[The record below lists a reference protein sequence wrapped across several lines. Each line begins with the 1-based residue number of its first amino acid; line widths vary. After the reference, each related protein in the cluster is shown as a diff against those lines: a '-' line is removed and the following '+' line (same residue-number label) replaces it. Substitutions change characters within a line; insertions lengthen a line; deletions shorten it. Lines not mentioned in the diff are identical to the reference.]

1 MHKDKKENV
10 VVQFLLRFLEGILIG
25 TGGIL
30 PGVSGGALCVVFGI
44 YRPLMELFSN
54 PFKNLKKYFWMLFPY
69 GVGIGVGFIGLAGLV
84 DYVLQRHEAL
94 ALCAFV
100 GLILGMVPQLFR
112 DAGEQGRGK
121 CDWTALGISFVLLT
135 ALFLYLRYGAGMHIT
150 PNIGWWLVCGA
161 IWGMNVI
168 LPGMSSSSMLIF
180 LGLYQPMLAGISR
193 FSMQVIL
200 PIGVGAVLVI
210 LTLSKAVNALFRK
223 HHALTYHVILGA
235 VLATVVPLVPIRF
248 DGVLD
253 VALDALCIVVGF
265 IVSLM
270 LNKISQKYL
279 KKAEAKNESNQYSA

>member
-1 MHKDKKENV
+1 MHKEKKNV
-10 VVQFLLRFLEGILIG
+10 PMQFLLRFLEGILIG

-69 GVGIGVGFIGLAGLV
+69 GLGIGVGFIGLAGLV
-84 DYVLQRHEAL
+84 DYVLRTHEAL
-94 ALCAFV
+94 AVCAFV

-121 CDWTALGISFVLLT
+121 GDWVALGISFVLLT
-135 ALFLYLRYGAGMHIT
+135 ALFLYLRYGSGMHIV
-150 PNIGWWLVCGA
+150 PNVGWWLVCGA
-161 IWGMNVI
+161 IWGLNVI

-200 PIGVGAVLVI
+200 PIGAGAVLVI
-210 LTLSKAVNALFRK
+210 LTLSKAVNALFSK
-223 HHALTYHVILGA
+223 HYALMYHVILGA
-235 VLATVVPLVPIRF
+235 VLATVVPLIPIHF
-248 DGVLD
+248 SGVWD
-253 VALDALCIVVGF
+253 VVLDALCIAGGF
-265 IVSLM
+265 VISLF
-270 LNKISQKYL
+270 LNKVSQKYL
-279 KKAEAKNESNQYSA
+279 HKAEAQDGASENT

>member
-1 MHKDKKENV
+1 MHKEKKNV
-10 VVQFLLRFLEGILIG
+10 PMQFLLRFLEGILIG

-69 GVGIGVGFIGLAGLV
+69 GLGIGVGFIGLAGLV
-84 DYVLQRHEAL
+84 DYVLRTHEAL
-94 ALCAFV
+94 AVCAFV

-121 CDWTALGISFVLLT
+121 GDWVALGISFVLLT
-135 ALFLYLRYGAGMHIT
+135 ALFLYLRYGAGMHIV
-150 PNIGWWLVCGA
+150 PNVGWWLVCGA
-161 IWGMNVI
+161 IWGLNVI

-200 PIGVGAVLVI
+200 PIGAGAVLVI
-210 LTLSKAVNALFRK
+210 LTLSKAVNALFSK
-223 HHALTYHVILGA
+223 HYALMYHVILGA
-235 VLATVVPLVPIRF
+235 VLATVVPLIPIHF
-248 DGVLD
+248 SGVWD
-253 VALDALCIVVGF
+253 VVLDALCIAGGF
-265 IVSLM
+265 VVSLF
-270 LNKISQKYL
+270 LNKVSQKYL
-279 KKAEAKNESNQYSA
+279 HKAESQDGASENT

>member
-1 MHKDKKENV
+1 MHKEKKNV
-10 VVQFLLRFLEGILIG
+10 PMQFLLRFLEGILIG

-69 GVGIGVGFIGLAGLV
+69 GLGIGVGFIGLAGLV
-84 DYVLQRHEAL
+84 DYVLRTHEAL
-94 ALCAFV
+94 AVCAFV

-121 CDWTALGISFVLLT
+121 GDWVALSISFVLLT
-135 ALFLYLRYGAGMHIT
+135 ALFLYLRYGAGMHIV
-150 PNIGWWLVCGA
+150 PNVGWWLVCGG
-161 IWGMNVI
+161 IWGLNVI

-200 PIGVGAVLVI
+200 PIGAGAVLVI
-210 LTLSKAVNALFRK
+210 LTLSKAVNALFSK
-223 HHALTYHVILGA
+223 HYARMYHVILGA
-235 VLATVVPLVPIRF
+235 VLATVVPLIPIHF
-248 DGVLD
+248 SGVWD
-253 VALDALCIVVGF
+253 VVLDALCIAGGF
-265 IVSLM
+265 VVSLL
-270 LNKISQKYL
+270 LNKVSQKYL
-279 KKAEAKNESNQYSA
+279 HKAETQDGASENT

>member
-1 MHKDKKENV
+1 MHKEKKNV
-10 VVQFLLRFLEGILIG
+10 PMQFLLRFLEGILIG

-69 GVGIGVGFIGLAGLV
+69 GLGIGVGFIGLAGLV
-84 DYVLQRHEAL
+84 DYVLRTHEAL
-94 ALCAFV
+94 AVCAFV

-121 CDWTALGISFVLLT
+121 GDWVALSISFVLLT
-135 ALFLYLRYGAGMHIT
+135 ALFLYLRYGAGMHIV
-150 PNIGWWLVCGA
+150 PNVGWWLVCGA
-161 IWGMNVI
+161 IWGLNVI

-200 PIGVGAVLVI
+200 PIGAGAVLVI
-210 LTLSKAVNALFRK
+210 LTLSKAVNALFSK
-223 HHALTYHVILGA
+223 HYALMYHVILGA
-235 VLATVVPLVPIRF
+235 VLATVVPLIPIHF
-248 DGVLD
+248 SGVWD
-253 VALDALCIVVGF
+253 VVLDALCIAGGF
-265 IVSLM
+265 VISLF
-270 LNKISQKYL
+270 LNKVSQKYL
-279 KKAEAKNESNQYSA
+279 HKAESQDGASENT

>member
-1 MHKDKKENV
+1 MHKEKKNV
-10 VVQFLLRFLEGILIG
+10 PMQFLMRFLEGILIG

-69 GVGIGVGFIGLAGLV
+69 GLGIGVGFIGLAGLV
-84 DYVLQRHEAL
+84 DYVLRTHEAL
-94 ALCAFV
+94 AVCAFV

-121 CDWTALGISFVLLT
+121 GDWVALSISFVLLT
-135 ALFLYLRYGAGMHIT
+135 ALFLYLRYGAGMHIV
-150 PNIGWWLVCGA
+150 PNVGWWLVCGA
-161 IWGMNVI
+161 IWGLNVI

-200 PIGVGAVLVI
+200 PIGAGAVLVI
-210 LTLSKAVNALFRK
+210 LTLSKAVNALFSK
-223 HHALTYHVILGA
+223 HYALMYHVILGA
-235 VLATVVPLVPIRF
+235 VLATVVPLIPIHF
-248 DGVLD
+248 SGVWD
-253 VALDALCIVVGF
+253 VVLDALCIAGGF
-265 IVSLM
+265 VVSLF
-270 LNKISQKYL
+270 LNKVSQKYL
-279 KKAEAKNESNQYSA
+279 HKAEAQDGASENT

>member
-1 MHKDKKENV
+1 MHKEKKNV
-10 VVQFLLRFLEGILIG
+10 PMQFLLRFLEGILIG

-69 GVGIGVGFIGLAGLV
+69 GLGIGVGFIGLAGLV
-84 DYVLQRHEAL
+84 DYVLRTHEAL
-94 ALCAFV
+94 AVCAFV

-121 CDWTALGISFVLLT
+121 GDWVALSISFVLLT
-135 ALFLYLRYGAGMHIT
+135 ALFLYLRYGAGMHIV
-150 PNIGWWLVCGA
+150 PNVGWWLVCGA
-161 IWGMNVI
+161 IWGLNVI

-200 PIGVGAVLVI
+200 PIGAGAVLVI
-210 LTLSKAVNALFRK
+210 LTLSKAVNALFSK
-223 HHALTYHVILGA
+223 HYALMYHVILGA
-235 VLATVVPLVPIRF
+235 VLATVVPLIPIRF
-248 DGVLD
+248 SGVWD
-253 VALDALCIVVGF
+253 VVLDALCIAGGF
-265 IVSLM
+265 VVSLV
-270 LNKISQKYL
+270 LNKVSQKYL
-279 KKAEAKNESNQYSA
+279 HKAEAQDGASENT

>member
-1 MHKDKKENV
+1 MHKEKKNV
-10 VVQFLLRFLEGILIG
+10 PMQFLLRFLEGILIG

-69 GVGIGVGFIGLAGLV
+69 GLGIGVGFIGLAGLV
-84 DYVLQRHEAL
+84 DYVLRTHEAL
-94 ALCAFV
+94 AVCAFV

-121 CDWTALGISFVLLT
+121 GDWVALSISFVLLT
-135 ALFLYLRYGAGMHIT
+135 ALFLYLRYGAGMHIV
-150 PNIGWWLVCGA
+150 PNVGWWLVCGA
-161 IWGMNVI
+161 IWGLNVI

-200 PIGVGAVLVI
+200 PIGAGAVLVI
-210 LTLSKAVNALFRK
+210 LTLSKAVNALFSK
-223 HHALTYHVILGA
+223 HYALMYHAILGA
-235 VLATVVPLVPIRF
+235 VLATVVPLIPIHF
-248 DGVLD
+248 SGVWD
-253 VALDALCIVVGF
+253 VVLDALCIAGGF
-265 IVSLM
+265 VISLF
-270 LNKISQKYL
+270 LNKVSQKYL
-279 KKAEAKNESNQYSA
+279 HKAESQDGASENI

>member
-1 MHKDKKENV
+1 MHKEKKNV
-10 VVQFLLRFLEGILIG
+10 PMQFLLRFLEGILIG

-69 GVGIGVGFIGLAGLV
+69 GLGIGVGFIGLAGLV
-84 DYVLQRHEAL
+84 DYVLRTHEAL
-94 ALCAFV
+94 AVCAFV

-121 CDWTALGISFVLLT
+121 GDWVALSISFALLT
-135 ALFLYLRYGAGMHIT
+135 ALFLYLRYGAGMHIV
-150 PNIGWWLVCGA
+150 PNVGWWLVCGA
-161 IWGMNVI
+161 IWGLNVI

-200 PIGVGAVLVI
+200 PIGAGAVLVI
-210 LTLSKAVNALFRK
+210 LTLSKAVNALFSK
-223 HHALTYHVILGA
+223 HYARMYHVILGA
-235 VLATVVPLVPIRF
+235 VLATVVPLIPIHF
-248 DGVLD
+248 SGVWD
-253 VALDALCIVVGF
+253 VVLDALCIAGGF
-265 IVSLM
+265 VVSLL
-270 LNKISQKYL
+270 LNKVSQKYL
-279 KKAEAKNESNQYSA
+279 HKAETQDGASENT

>member
-1 MHKDKKENV
+1 MHKEKKNV
-10 VVQFLLRFLEGILIG
+10 PMQFLLRFLEGILIG

-69 GVGIGVGFIGLAGLV
+69 GLGIGVGFIGLAGLV
-84 DYVLQRHEAL
+84 DYVLRTHEAL
-94 ALCAFV
+94 AVCAFV

-121 CDWTALGISFVLLT
+121 GDWVALGISFVLLT
-135 ALFLYLRYGAGMHIT
+135 ALFLYLRYGAGMHIV
-150 PNIGWWLVCGA
+150 PNVGWWLVCGA
-161 IWGMNVI
+161 IWGLNVI

-200 PIGVGAVLVI
+200 PIGAGAVLVI
-210 LTLSKAVNALFRK
+210 LTLSKAVNALFSK
-223 HHALTYHVILGA
+223 HYALMYHVILGA
-235 VLATVVPLVPIRF
+235 VLATVVPLIPIHF
-248 DGVLD
+248 SGVWD
-253 VALDALCIVVGF
+253 VVLDALCIAGGF
-265 IVSLM
+265 VISLF
-270 LNKISQKYL
+270 LNKVSQKYL
-279 KKAEAKNESNQYSA
+279 HKAEAQDGASENT